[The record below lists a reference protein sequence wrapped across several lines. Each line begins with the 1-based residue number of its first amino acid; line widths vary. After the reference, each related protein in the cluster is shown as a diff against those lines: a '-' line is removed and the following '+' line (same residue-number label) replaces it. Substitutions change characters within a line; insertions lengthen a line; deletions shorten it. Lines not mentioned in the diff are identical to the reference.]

1 VRRLAQAVLVSV
13 VASLV
18 VAIPATAGSAA
29 AAPLALSS
37 KKAFSGNLCRLPT
50 LAELGSAHISSGCA
64 NKIAR
69 HTSKGPLGTVTTEQ
83 FAASW
88 GRPPFGGLGHWL
100 LIIARRV
107 TGSGPALAAARA
119 KLRLKIIGHGA
130 PVAVGSVA
138 SELGETSSCANPP
151 KDDCTSAT
159 LLALVKN
166 YFLQVS
172 LADYPPTGEGVEDPP
187 EDEPQDLAQEES
199 DKGPITAIAATVA
212 SKL

>member
-1 VRRLAQAVLVSV
+1 V
-13 VASLV
+13 VTSLV
-18 VAIPATAGSAA
+18 VAIAATAGSAA
-29 AAPLALSS
+29 APVALSS

-50 LAELGSAHISSGCA
+50 LGELGSAHISSGCV
-64 NKIAR
+64 NKIAK

-107 TGSGPALAAARA
+107 TGSGPALATARA
-119 KLRLKIIGHGA
+119 KLRLQIIGHGA
-130 PVAVGSVA
+130 PVGVGSVA
-138 SELGETSSCANPP
+138 SELGETSSCKNPP
-151 KDDCTSAT
+151 KEDCTSAT

-187 EDEPQDLAQEES
+187 DDEPQDLAQEES